1 MYKASVL
8 ALRARRAGLLKK
20 PAATASC
27 SLGLRV
33 CRGTESGEA
42 YRQGDTRTVVEAC
55 GLRGA
60 EPEKP
65 SRAAP
70 MEPMVTAMCSQDRK
84 VRSLA
89 KKVLGSM
96 RCGMVALS
104 RASACRV

>member
-1 MYKASVL
+1 MEACGSRGSL
-8 ALRARRAGLLKK
+8 PEK
-20 PAATASC
+20 PSSNFC
-27 SLGLRV
+27 
-33 CRGTESGEA
+33 CRQFGSIEKWRMFS
-42 YRQGDTRTVVEAC
+42 TVVEAC

-65 SRAAP
+65 SSAAP

-96 RCGMVALS
+96 RCGMVADS
-104 RASACRV
+104 RASACRVKI